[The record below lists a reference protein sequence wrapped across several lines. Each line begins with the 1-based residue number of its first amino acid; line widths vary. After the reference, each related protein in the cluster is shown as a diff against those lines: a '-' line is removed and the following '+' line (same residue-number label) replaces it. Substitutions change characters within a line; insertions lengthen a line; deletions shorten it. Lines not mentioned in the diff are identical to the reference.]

1 MGKVEEALENVFG
14 VSSGAP
20 WERRLR
26 GATRREEEYK
36 ERSQTV
42 RKNRRKERGKKK
54 KVEKS
59 PTRSTEGYKRF
70 QKVPREG
77 PKV

>member
-1 MGKVEEALENVFG
+1 MKRRLENVFG

-20 WERRLR
+20 MEEKAP

-36 ERSQTV
+36 ERL
-42 RKNRRKERGKKK
+42 RKVPK
-54 KVEKS
+54 KVQKKGPKKELVEKG
-59 PTRSTEGYKRF
+59 PTRSAEGSKRF